1 MRTVALLR
9 EALAVARSQPVAS
22 VLTIVMVAGMCAAA
36 LLTTGRTVA
45 AERAALAHI
54 DAAGTRSV
62 IVRAD
67 PSAGLT
73 VAVLDRLR
81 TVEGIEALA
90 GFGPIVDGRNAAV
103 PGAPKVPVRTYYD
116 PRGDLPVVS
125 GSDASSSSPSE
136 VRAVASVAAT
146 KALGLYDGTGAV
158 LLDDGRVIV
167 VAGRIDVP
175 AHLTFLDPLVL
186 IGSRIEGD
194 RSAPLALLVV
204 LARTPAEV
212 AAVEQA
218 VRGLLGPVDPEG
230 VTVETSAEL
239 ASIRAAVSG
248 ELGSY
253 GRATVLVILA
263 VAALLVAVNLLGLV
277 AMRRKDFGRRRALGA
292 SQVLIVGLVLAQ
304 VTLLAAAGAIAGTG
318 VCLLGLVVAGEP
330 VPGVA
335 FTVAVA
341 VAAVLTATLAAVVP
355 AVVAARRDPLHE
367 LRVP

>member
-9 EALAVARSQPVAS
+9 EALAAARSQPVAT
-22 VLTIVMVAGMCAAA
+22 VLTIAMVAGMCVAA

-45 AERAALAHI
+45 AEQAALAHI

-81 TVEGIEALA
+81 TVAGIEALA

-103 PGAPKVPVRTYYD
+103 PGAPKVAVRTYYD
-116 PRGDLPVVS
+116 PRGDFPVMS
-125 GSDASSSSPSE
+125 GSDAFPE
-136 VRAVASVAAT
+136 ERAVASPAAT
-146 KALGLYDGTGAV
+146 RALGLRDGTGAV

-167 VAGRIDVP
+167 VAGQVDVP
-175 AHLTFLDPLVL
+175 AHLKFLDPLVL
-186 IGSRIEGD
+186 IGSPIEGD

-204 LARTPAEV
+204 LARSPGEV

-218 VRGLLGPVDPEG
+218 VLGLLGPVDREG

-239 ASIRAAVSG
+239 AAIRAAVSG
-248 ELGSY
+248 ELGGY
-253 GRATVLVILA
+253 GRGTVLVILA

-277 AMRRKDFGRRRALGA
+277 TMRRKDFGRRRALGA
-292 SQVLIVGLVLAQ
+292 SQALIVGLVLAQ
-304 VTLLAAAGAIAGTG
+304 VTLLAAAGAGVGTG
-318 VCLLGLVVAGEP
+318 VCLLGLLVAGEP
-330 VPGVA
+330 IPGVA
-335 FTVAVA
+335 FTAAVA
-341 VAAVLTATLAAVVP
+341 VAAVLTAALAAVVP
-355 AVVAARRDPLHE
+355 AVIAARRDPLHE